1 MRFSFSNI
9 YEYWPTPQ
17 TFYFI
22 SSLLVFTF
30 GIAIT
35 QITWSGKFKR
45 IVIPKIKEKLKSVKN
60 FNISITES
68 QLTKL
73 FDNMVR
79 YDMVII
85 DKTSKDDF
93 IQCFLNDWD
102 EHKAKIHLKLKNPAC
117 KEFYGLLK
125 KTFPKKNL
133 QLVDFIK
140 NSDLLRREDGLP
152 FNYHT
157 VRNSLTMLRVS
168 KRSEELEA
176 VFAPFS

>member
-45 IVIPKIKEKLKSVKN
+45 IVIPKIKEKLMTVKN
-60 FNISITES
+60 FIISITES

-73 FDNMVR
+73 FDN
-79 YDMVII
+79 
-85 DKTSKDDF
+85 
-93 IQCFLNDWD
+93 
-102 EHKAKIHLKLKNPAC
+102 
-117 KEFYGLLK
+117 
-125 KTFPKKNL
+125 
-133 QLVDFIK
+133 LV
-140 NSDLLRREDGLP
+140 L
-152 FNYHT
+152 
-157 VRNSLTMLRVS
+157 
-168 KRSEELEA
+168 
-176 VFAPFS
+176 